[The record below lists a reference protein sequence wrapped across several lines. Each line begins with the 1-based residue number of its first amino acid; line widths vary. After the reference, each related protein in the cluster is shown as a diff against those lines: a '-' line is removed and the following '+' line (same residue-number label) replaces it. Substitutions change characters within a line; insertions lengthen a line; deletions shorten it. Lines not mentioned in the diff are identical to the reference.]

1 MIYLKNCLF
10 IFVLIVLLIL
20 ISNVVTNND
29 LIPED
34 AIRIRVVANSNDNND
49 QDLKQEIRK
58 DVEKYLY
65 QKLDHV
71 DNIKDADLVIK
82 DSIPNVRKIVNQYTT
97 NYRINYGMNYFPEKE
112 YKGITYK
119 EGEYNSL
126 VITLGN
132 GLGDNWWCVLF
143 PPLCLLEG
151 EESTEVEYHS
161 YVVDTLNKYLK

>member
-1 MIYLKNCLF
+1 MKNCLF

>member
-1 MIYLKNCLF
+1 MKKGINNKGQALVEYVLIIALISVVIIGLVNIFGGYLK
-10 IFVLIVLLIL
+10 
-20 ISNVVTNND
+20 
-29 LIPED
+29 D
-34 AIRIRVVANSNDNND
+34 AMTKSSCS
-49 QDLKQEIRK
+49 
-58 DVEKYLY
+58 
-65 QKLDHV
+65 
-71 DNIKDADLVIK
+71 LV
-82 DSIPNVRKIVNQYTT
+82 
-97 NYRINYGMNYFPEKE
+97 GKE
-112 YKGITYK
+112 YK